1 MVRFASSRRG
11 RVVGGLIA
19 ALSAVLFSTLATADA
34 EAKIT
39 LAAREVVIPAPGS
52 KQAANPDPLA
62 LPDKPYCPKTLYGKW
77 YPFGRATM
85 PTLGIMEIKK
95 GYINFSK
102 HGEFPFKIRKGPHNV
117 PYLELFGLP
126 QHQKY
131 GYPLGRFAFIEYS
144 TFQVLDNACMVQVSL
159 CTTIGDVE
167 KRIKHDWLPKS
178 VPEDYYCDLDS
189 YIPYRDK
196 ERLKRYLFD
205 YPRDE

>member
-19 ALSAVLFSTLATADA
+19 ALSAVLFSTLAIADA
-34 EAKIT
+34 EAKTT

-77 YPFGRATM
+77 YPFTRGTMRAI
-85 PTLGIMEIKK
+85 GIMEIKK
-95 GYINFSK
+95 NRIRFGK
-102 HGEFPFKIRKGPHNV
+102 LGEFPFKIRKGPHKT
-117 PYLELFGLP
+117 PYFELFKLQ
-126 QHQKY
+126 QHKRG
-131 GYPLGRFAFIEYS
+131 GYLLKRFAFVGYS
-144 TFQVLDNACMVQVSL
+144 TFQVLDNACTIQLSL
-159 CTTIGDVE
+159 CVSKDDVE
-167 KRIKHDWLPKS
+167 KRIEHDWLPTS
-178 VPEDYYCDLDS
+178 APENYHCDLDI
-189 YIPYRDK
+189 YAPYRDK